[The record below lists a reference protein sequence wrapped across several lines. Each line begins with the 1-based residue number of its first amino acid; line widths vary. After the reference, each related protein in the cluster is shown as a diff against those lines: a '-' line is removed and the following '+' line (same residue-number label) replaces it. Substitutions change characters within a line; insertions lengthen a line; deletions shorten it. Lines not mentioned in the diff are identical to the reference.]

1 MHFQLSTEK
10 SLKIE
15 FYVQKFNCHFFN
27 LGTSVPRQNDSC
39 RKGPLFIHLSLV
51 DFYIPPQSTSYL
63 VSGVVWSLVY
73 ILPGLWSVPAVM
85 IISVYT
91 NRGTNLSSH
100 AEIWKIFSL
109 DSTEIP
115 LDFIG
120 GTFTLKLMNVWLNKK
135 KVAKGVQEFLVLNQ
149 SKD

>member
-15 FYVQKFNCHFFN
+15 FHVQKFNCQFFN

-51 DFYIPPQSTSYL
+51 DFYVPPHVLHLT
-63 VSGVVWSLVY
+63 WSL
-73 ILPGLWSVPAVM
+73 GWSVPAVM

-120 GTFTLKLMNVWLNKK
+120 GTFTLKLMNV
-135 KVAKGVQEFLVLNQ
+135 
-149 SKD
+149 

>member
-15 FYVQKFNCHFFN
+15 FHVSKFNCQFFN

-39 RKGPLFIHLSLV
+39 RKVPLFIHLSLV
-51 DFYIPPQSTSYL
+51 DFYIPPH
-63 VSGVVWSLVY
+63 VY
-73 ILPGLWSVPAVM
+73 ILPGLWGGQFLLQRSL
-85 IISVYT
+85 SVYT
-91 NRGTNLSSH
+91 NRGTNLSSC

-109 DSTEIP
+109 DSTGIP
-115 LDFIG
+115 LDFTG

-135 KVAKGVQEFLVLNQ
+135 KKVAKGVQEFLVLNQ
-149 SKD
+149 PED

>member
-1 MHFQLSTEK
+1 
-10 SLKIE
+10 
-15 FYVQKFNCHFFN
+15 
-27 LGTSVPRQNDSC
+27 
-39 RKGPLFIHLSLV
+39 
-51 DFYIPPQSTSYL
+51 
-63 VSGVVWSLVY
+63 
-73 ILPGLWSVPAVM
+73 M

-91 NRGTNLSSH
+91 NRGSNVSSL

-120 GTFTLKLMNVWLNKK
+120 GTFTLKLMNVMTKQK